1 MHVTCGHTQI
11 LMVDEIIV
19 AILKAEEQANQRI
32 SEANI
37 EADKIREESGTSHD
51 DIFDRIV
58 DSCKKEAEQSRQQ
71 AKQRASERV
80 KKIMSE
86 CDSEVVKLRVLDQ
99 KTLMKAVEM
108 VFKEIISSGA
118 KP

>member
-11 LMVDEIIV
+11 IMVDVIIA
-19 AILKAEEQANQRI
+19 AILKAEEQASREI
-32 SEANI
+32 SEAAV
-37 EADKIREESGTSHD
+37 EADKIREESGGSHD
-51 DIFDRIV
+51 DIFNKIV

-71 AKQRASERV
+71 AKQRAAERV

-86 CDSEVVKLRVLDQ
+86 CDSEVAKLRALDQ

-108 VFKEIISSGA
+108 VLKEVTSGGA

>member
-11 LMVDEIIV
+11 IMVDEIIA
-19 AILKAEEQANQRI
+19 AILKAEEQARREI
-32 SEANI
+32 SEATI
-37 EADKIREESGTSHD
+37 EADRIKEDSGTSYD
-51 DIFDRIV
+51 DIFNKIV

-80 KKIMSE
+80 KRIMSE
-86 CDSEVVKLRVLDQ
+86 CESEVAKLRALDQ
-99 KTLMKAVEM
+99 KTLMRAVEM
-108 VFKEIISSGA
+108 VLKEVVSGGA